1 MSQRN
6 FFELYHQSITQPELF
21 WGQQATKYLDWD
33 NSWDR
38 VLTGNFNQ
46 KNIRWFTGG
55 YLNACFNC
63 LDRHLLKHAEK
74 PAIIWESDNSL
85 RSKILNYRELF
96 LEVCRFANVLLDK
109 GIKKGDRVCIYL
121 PMIPEAIIA
130 VLACARIGAVHS
142 VVFAGFSALAL
153 QNRILDADCHLV
165 ITADG
170 GNRGG
175 KFIPLK
181 SNVDEALL
189 NCPKVKTVIVV
200 KHTNQPIPWFN
211 QRDFCWSELVE
222 ASSLECFPASMEATS
237 PLFILYTS
245 GSTGKPKGI
254 LHATA
259 GYLLHTAISFDW
271 VFNYQLGEVFWCT
284 ADVGWITGHSYVIYG
299 PLLNG
304 ATLVLYEGVPN
315 FPTFSRYWEIID
327 KYKVNIFYTAPT
339 AIRSLMGEGDHH
351 LTNTSR
357 NSLRLLGTVGEPIN
371 PEAWRWYY
379 EVVGNSVLLLIPGG
393 KQRPVALCSPQFS
406 RTPIQFSR
414 TAIRLLQFSRTA
426 ILSWVQS
433 VTLFLEL
440 CLVLWIVKKKFYCK
454 ERLREIWLSLN
465 HGQVCCKEFIKTAKS
480 LLRFILRNTLTI
492 ILLVMELIVIQ
503 KVIIGLEGELMMF
516 LMFRDIASEP
526 QK

>member
-121 PMIPEAIIA
+121 PMIPETIIA

-222 ASSLECFPASMEATS
+222 ASSLECFPAIMEATS

-351 LTNTSR
+351 LANTSR